1 MILAD
6 KIMNLRK
13 KACMSQEELAD
24 KLNVSRQSVSKWE
37 SAQSIP
43 DLDKIIALSKIFG
56 VSTDF
61 LLKDEIEMQDPI
73 EDNIN
78 YETNTKKVSLNEAND
93 YINIRYNGSLK
104 IALGVFLCIISP
116 ISLVLLGG
124 LSETYKVINENVA
137 SAIGLVTLF
146 ILVAMA
152 VLLFMLSSS
161 EAKEYEYIQ
170 TKSFETEYGVIGM
183 VKEKKKNYH
192 GAYNRGLIVGI
203 LLCVLSVIP
212 LFVGIAFKE
221 DIYAIYGVCALLLIA
236 AIGVFMIINVSVKMN
251 AYIALLQE
259 GEYDKNVKEKNPL
272 IAAISSAYWAV
283 ATIIYLVWSFTT
295 NAWGDTW
302 IVWVVAGILF
312 GAISPILN
320 MSFKNKKQD

>member
-43 DLDKIIALSKIFG
+43 DLDKIIALSKIFS

-78 YETNTKKVSLNEAND
+78 YESNTKKVSLNEAND
-93 YINIRYNGSLK
+93 YINIRKNSSLK

-116 ISLVLLGG
+116 ISLVSLAG

-137 SAIGLVTLF
+137 STIGLVTLF
-146 ILVAMA
+146 ILVAIA
-152 VLLFMLSSS
+152 VLLFMLSFS

-183 VKEKKKNYH
+183 VKKKKKDYQA
-192 GAYNRGLIVGI
+192 AYNRGLIVGV

-212 LFVGIAFKE
+212 LFVAIAFKE
-221 DIYAIYGVCALLLIA
+221 DIYAIYGVCALL
-236 AIGVFMIINVSVKMN
+236 
-251 AYIALLQE
+251 
-259 GEYDKNVKEKNPL
+259 L

-302 IVWVVAGILF
+302 IVWVVACILF

>member
-61 LLKDEIEMQDPI
+61 LLKNEIEMQDPI
-73 EDNIN
+73 EDNTN
-78 YETNTKKVSLNEAND
+78 YESNTKKVSLAEAND
-93 YINIRYNGSLK
+93 YINIIHNSSLK
-104 IALGVFLCIISP
+104 IALGVFLFIISP
-116 ISLVLLGG
+116 ITLILLGG
-124 LSETYKVINENVA
+124 LSEIYKVINENVA
-137 SAIGLVTLF
+137 STIGLVALF
-146 ILVAMA
+146 ILVAIA

-161 EAKEYEYIQ
+161 ATKEYEYIQ
-170 TKSFETEYGVIGM
+170 TKAFETEYGVIGM
-183 VKEKKKNYH
+183 VKEKKKDYQ

-212 LFVGIAFKE
+212 LFVAIAFKE
-221 DIYAIYGVCALLLIA
+221 DIYAIYGVCALLLIV

-259 GEYDKNVKEKNPL
+259 GEYDKNVKEKNPI
-272 IAAISSAYWAV
+272 IAAISSVYWAI

-320 MSFKNKKQD
+320 MSFKSKKQD

>member
-93 YINIRYNGSLK
+93 YLKIVHNSSIK

-116 ISLVLLGG
+116 ISLVLLAG

-137 SAIGLVTLF
+137 STIGLVTLF
-146 ILVAMA
+146 ILVAIA
-152 VLLFMLSSS
+152 VLLFMLSFS

-183 VKEKKKNYH
+183 VKEKKKNYQA
-192 GAYNRGLIVGI
+192 AYNRGLIVGI

-212 LFVGIAFKE
+212 LFVAIAFKE
-221 DIYAIYGVCALLLIA
+221 DIYAIYGVCALLLIV
-236 AIGVFMIINVSVKMN
+236 AIGVFMIVNVSVKMN

-259 GEYDKNVKEKNPL
+259 GEYDKNAKEKNPL

>member
-43 DLDKIIALSKIFG
+43 DLDKIIALSKIFS

-93 YINIRYNGSLK
+93 YIKIVHNNSLK

-116 ISLVLLGG
+116 ISLVLLAG
-124 LSETYKVINENVA
+124 LSEIYKVI
-137 SAIGLVTLF
+137 
-146 ILVAMA
+146 
-152 VLLFMLSSS
+152 
-161 EAKEYEYIQ
+161 K
-170 TKSFETEYGVIGM
+170 
-183 VKEKKKNYH
+183 
-192 GAYNRGLIVGI
+192 
-203 LLCVLSVIP
+203 
-212 LFVGIAFKE
+212 
-221 DIYAIYGVCALLLIA
+221 
-236 AIGVFMIINVSVKMN
+236 
-251 AYIALLQE
+251 
-259 GEYDKNVKEKNPL
+259 
-272 IAAISSAYWAV
+272 
-283 ATIIYLVWSFTT
+283 
-295 NAWGDTW
+295 
-302 IVWVVAGILF
+302 
-312 GAISPILN
+312 
-320 MSFKNKKQD
+320 

>member
-43 DLDKIIALSKIFG
+43 DLDKIIALSKIFS

-78 YETNTKKVSLNEAND
+78 YETNTKKVSLTEAND
-93 YINIRYNGSLK
+93 YINTRYNSSLK

-116 ISLVLLGG
+116 ISLVLLAG
-124 LSETYKVINENVA
+124 LSQTYKVINENVA
-137 SAIGLVTLF
+137 STIGLVTLF
-146 ILVAMA
+146 ILVAIA
-152 VLLFMLSSS
+152 VLLFMLSFS

-183 VKEKKKNYH
+183 VKEKKKDYQ
-192 GAYNRGLIVGI
+192 ATYNRGLIVGV

-212 LFVGIAFKE
+212 LFVAIAFKK

-236 AIGVFMIINVSVKMN
+236 AIGVFMIVKVSVKMN

>member
-93 YINIRYNGSLK
+93 YIKIVHNSSIK

-124 LSETYKVINENVA
+124 LSKTYKVINENVA
-137 SAIGLVTLF
+137 STIGLVTLF

-161 EAKEYEYIQ
+161 EAKEYEYIK

-183 VKEKKKNYH
+183 VKEKKKDYQ

-212 LFVGIAFKE
+212 LFVAIAFKE
-221 DIYAIYGVCALLLIA
+221 DIYAIYGVCLLLLIV
-236 AIGVFMIINVSVKMN
+236 AIGVFMIVNVRVKMN

-259 GEYDKNVKEKNPL
+259 GEYDKNAKEKNPI

-320 MSFKNKKQD
+320 MSFKNKKQN

>member
-61 LLKDEIEMQDPI
+61 LLKDEIEMQEPI

-116 ISLVLLGG
+116 ISLVLLAG

-137 SAIGLVTLF
+137 STIGLVTLF
-146 ILVAMA
+146 ILVAIA
-152 VLLFMLSSS
+152 VLLFMLSFS

-183 VKEKKKNYH
+183 VKEKKKDYQA
-192 GAYNRGLIVGI
+192 AYNRGLIVGI

-212 LFVGIAFKE
+212 LFVAIAFKE
-221 DIYAIYGVCALLLIA
+221 DIYAIYGVCALLLIV
-236 AIGVFMIINVSVKMN
+236 AIGVFMIVNVSVKMN

-259 GEYDKNVKEKNPL
+259 GEYDKNVKEKNPI

-320 MSFKNKKQD
+320 MFFKNKKQD

>member
-43 DLDKIIALSKIFG
+43 DLDKIIALSKIFS

-61 LLKDEIEMQDPI
+61 LLKDEIEMQDTI
-73 EDNIN
+73 EENIN

-93 YINIRYNGSLK
+93 YIKIVHNSSLK

-116 ISLVLLGG
+116 ISLVLLAG
-124 LSETYKVINENVA
+124 LSQTYKVINENVA
-137 SAIGLVTLF
+137 STIGLVTLF
-146 ILVAMA
+146 ILVAIA
-152 VLLFMLSSS
+152 VLLFMLSFS

-183 VKEKKKNYH
+183 VKEKKKDYQ
-192 GAYNRGLIVGI
+192 ATYNRGLIVGV

-212 LFVGIAFKE
+212 LFVAIAFKE
-221 DIYAIYGVCALLLIA
+221 DIYAIYGVCALLLIV
-236 AIGVFMIINVSVKMN
+236 AIGVFMIVKVSVKMN

>member
-61 LLKDEIEMQDPI
+61 LLKDEIEMQDTI
-73 EDNIN
+73 EDNSN
-78 YETNTKKVSLNEAND
+78 YENNRTKVSLTEAND
-93 YINIRYNGSLK
+93 YINKMNNISLK

-116 ISLVLLGG
+116 ITLILLGG
-124 LSETYKVINENVA
+124 ISEIYKVINENVA
-137 SAIGLVTLF
+137 STIGLVTLF
-146 ILVAMA
+146 ILVAIA

-161 EAKEYEYIQ
+161 TIKDYEYIQ
-170 TKSFETEYGVIGM
+170 TKAFETEYGVIGM
-183 VKEKKKNYH
+183 VKEKKKDYQ
-192 GAYNRGLIVGI
+192 GAYNRGLIIGI

-212 LFVGIAFKE
+212 LFVAIAFKE
-221 DIYAIYGVCALLLIA
+221 DIYAIYGVCALLLIV
-236 AIGVFMIINVSVKMN
+236 AIGVFMIVNVSVKMN
-251 AYIALLQE
+251 AYISLLQE
-259 GEYDKNVKEKNPL
+259 GEYDKSIKEKNPI

-320 MSFKNKKQD
+320 MAFKNKKQD

>member
-43 DLDKIIALSKIFG
+43 DLDKIIALSKIFE

-61 LLKDEIEMQDPI
+61 LLKDEIEMPDTI
-73 EDNIN
+73 KEDTNC
-78 YETNTKKVSLNEAND
+78 ETNTKKVSLAEAND
-93 YINIRYNGSLK
+93 YINIIHNSSLK

-116 ISLVLLGG
+116 ISLVLLAG

-137 SAIGLVTLF
+137 STIGLVTLF
-146 ILVAMA
+146 ILVAIA

-183 VKEKKKNYH
+183 VKEKKKDYQ
-192 GAYNRGLIVGI
+192 GAYNRGLILGI
-203 LLCVLSVIP
+203 LLCVLSFIP
-212 LFVGIAFKE
+212 LFVSIAFKE

-236 AIGVFMIINVSVKMN
+236 AIGVFMIVNVSVKMN

-259 GEYDKNVKEKNPL
+259 GEYDKNVKEKNPI

-320 MSFKNKKQD
+320 MSFKSKKHD

>member
-43 DLDKIIALSKIFG
+43 DLDKIIALSKIFE

-61 LLKDEIEMQDPI
+61 LLKDEIEMPDTI
-73 EDNIN
+73 KEDTN

-93 YINIRYNGSLK
+93 YINIIHNSSLK

-116 ISLVLLGG
+116 ISLVLLAG

-137 SAIGLVTLF
+137 STIGLVTLF
-146 ILVAMA
+146 ILVAIA

-183 VKEKKKNYH
+183 VKEKKKDYQ
-192 GAYNRGLIVGI
+192 GAYNRGLILGI
-203 LLCVLSVIP
+203 LLCVLSFIP
-212 LFVGIAFKE
+212 LFVSIAFKE

-236 AIGVFMIINVSVKMN
+236 AIGVFMIVNVSVKMN

-259 GEYDKNVKEKNPL
+259 GEYDKSIKEKNPL

>member
-93 YINIRYNGSLK
+93 YIKIVHNGSIK

-124 LSETYKVINENVA
+124 LSKTYKVINENVA
-137 SAIGLVTLF
+137 STIGLVILF

-183 VKEKKKNYH
+183 VKEKKKNYQ
-192 GAYNRGLIVGI
+192 GAYNRGLIIGI

-212 LFVGIAFKE
+212 LFVAIAFKE
-221 DIYAIYGVCALLLIA
+221 DIYAIYGVCLLFLIV
-236 AIGVFMIINVSVKMN
+236 AIGVFMIVNVSVKMN

-259 GEYDKNVKEKNPL
+259 GEYDKNAKEKNPI

-320 MSFKNKKQD
+320 MSFKNKKQN

>member
-43 DLDKIIALSKIFG
+43 DLDKIIALSKIFS

-93 YINIRYNGSLK
+93 YIKIVHNSSLK

-116 ISLVLLGG
+116 ISLVLLAG
-124 LSETYKVINENVA
+124 LSETYKVINEKVA
-137 SAIGLVTLF
+137 STIGLVTLF
-146 ILVAMA
+146 ILVAIA
-152 VLLFMLSSS
+152 VLLFMLSFS
-161 EAKEYEYIQ
+161 ETKEYEYIQ

-183 VKEKKKNYH
+183 VKEKKKDYQ
-192 GAYNRGLIVGI
+192 ATYNRGLIVGV

-212 LFVGIAFKE
+212 LFVAIAFKE
-221 DIYAIYGVCALLLIA
+221 EIYAIYGVCALLLIA
-236 AIGVFMIINVSVKMN
+236 AIGVFMIVKVSVKMN

-259 GEYDKNVKEKNPL
+259 GEYDKSIKEKNPL

-312 GAISPILN
+312 GAISPLLN
-320 MSFKNKKQD
+320 MTFKNKKQD

>member
-43 DLDKIIALSKIFG
+43 DLDKIIALSKIFS

-61 LLKDEIEMQDPI
+61 LLKDEIEKQDTI
-73 EDNIN
+73 EENIN

-93 YINIRYNGSLK
+93 YIKIVHNSSLK

-116 ISLVLLGG
+116 ISLVLLAG
-124 LSETYKVINENVA
+124 LSQTYKVINENVA
-137 SAIGLVTLF
+137 STIGLVTLF
-146 ILVAMA
+146 ILVAIA
-152 VLLFMLSSS
+152 VLLFMLSFS

-183 VKEKKKNYH
+183 VKEKKKDYQ
-192 GAYNRGLIVGI
+192 ATYNRGLIVGV

-212 LFVGIAFKE
+212 LFVAIAFKE
-221 DIYAIYGVCALLLIA
+221 DIYAIYGVCALLLIV
-236 AIGVFMIINVSVKMN
+236 AIGVFMIVKVSVKMN

>member
-93 YINIRYNGSLK
+93 YLKIVHNSSIK

-116 ISLVLLGG
+116 ISLVLLAG

-137 SAIGLVTLF
+137 STIGLVTLF
-146 ILVAMA
+146 ILVAIA
-152 VLLFMLSSS
+152 VLLFMLSFS

-183 VKEKKKNYH
+183 VKEKKKNYQA
-192 GAYNRGLIVGI
+192 AYNRGLIVGI

-212 LFVGIAFKE
+212 LFVAIAFKE
-221 DIYAIYGVCALLLIA
+221 DIYAIYGVCLLFLIV
-236 AIGVFMIINVSVKMN
+236 AIGVFMIVNVSVKMN

>member
-43 DLDKIIALSKIFG
+43 DLDKIIALSKIFS

-93 YINIRYNGSLK
+93 YIKIVHNNSLK

-116 ISLVLLGG
+116 ISLVLLAG

-137 SAIGLVTLF
+137 STIGLVTLF
-146 ILVAMA
+146 ILVAIA
-152 VLLFMLSSS
+152 VLLFMLSFS

-183 VKEKKKNYH
+183 VKEKKKDYQ
-192 GAYNRGLIVGI
+192 ATYNRGLIVGV

-212 LFVGIAFKE
+212 LFVAIAFKE
-221 DIYAIYGVCALLLIA
+221 EIYAIYGVCALLLIA
-236 AIGVFMIINVSVKMN
+236 AIGVFMIVKVSVKMN
-251 AYIALLQE
+251 GYIALLQE
-259 GEYDKNVKEKNPL
+259 GEYDKNVKEKNPI